1 MGDAAAPLAEALQSA
16 AAWAGQAT
24 TNLGRPPTSPCWSLV
39 VPTVAVATTILL
51 KEDRPRKAAEQRP
64 VPGATFYDAMR
75 LRSAVSFIL
84 ELMCCMLAYAVSY
97 LRRPK
102 NEKDVIAIYCGF
114 GFIPGEKNGW
124 DGRSIKK
131 GAGGSEQC
139 AIRLARGL
147 VQRGRRV
154 TVYSGRR
161 RRAIDV
167 EGVTYAPASSF
178 DVRGTY
184 NAVVVWRVPQILL
197 VQAWLGRSLNTKAL
211 SFWIHDGSYLAM
223 LHAAGST
230 FRAQIRRAVRVADAV
245 VYPSREMRVAQFGAL
260 FPSTDFH
267 DGGRDVL
274 SKAMVVPHGVPRYFD
289 DVDDGERRDGWLLWP
304 VSPERGLAELLRML
318 PALRRAVKS
327 RGGDFR
333 VVVCHLRGGYHEN
346 TKLELPDDVVFAGM
360 LPPKR
365 LAAMLRSCAL
375 FVFPSSVPE
384 AFSLAT
390 WECALH
396 GVVPVVYGLGALAAL
411 GRVGCPCVAPGDAAA
426 LEAAAVQLLAAPD
439 AAAARRRDVVARARA
454 AARDWA
460 GTARFWEATALRA
473 PS

>member
-1 MGDAAAPLAEALQSA
+1 MH
-16 AAWAGQAT
+16 
-24 TNLGRPPTSPCWSLV
+24 
-39 VPTVAVATTILL
+39 
-51 KEDRPRKAAEQRP
+51 
-64 VPGATFYDAMR
+64 
-75 LRSAVSFIL
+75 
-84 ELMCCMLAYAVSY
+84 
-97 LRRPK
+97 
-102 NEKDVIAIYCGF
+102 
-114 GFIPGEKNGW
+114 
-124 DGRSIKK
+124 
-131 GAGGSEQC
+131 
-139 AIRLARGL
+139 
-147 VQRGRRV
+147 
-154 TVYSGRR
+154 
-161 RRAIDV
+161 
-167 EGVTYAPASSF
+167 
-178 DVRGTY
+178 GTY

-197 VQAWLGRSLNTKAL
+197 CACLHLNTKAL

-260 FPSTDFH
+260 FPSSDFH

-289 DVDDGERRDGWLLWP
+289 DVDDVERRDGWLLWP

-365 LAAMLRSCAL
+365 LAAMLRLRAL
-375 FVFPSSVPE
+375 RASVGR
-384 AFSLAT
+384 ARGLCLAT

-396 GVVPVVYGLGALAAL
+396 GVVPVVYGLGRSRAL

-426 LEAAAVQLLAAPD
+426 LEAAGRRTAGGAGRGGARGGGTSSPARGSRGLGRDRPLLGGGGPAAP
-439 AAAARRRDVVARARA
+439 
-454 AARDWA
+454 
-460 GTARFWEATALRA
+460 
-473 PS
+473 S